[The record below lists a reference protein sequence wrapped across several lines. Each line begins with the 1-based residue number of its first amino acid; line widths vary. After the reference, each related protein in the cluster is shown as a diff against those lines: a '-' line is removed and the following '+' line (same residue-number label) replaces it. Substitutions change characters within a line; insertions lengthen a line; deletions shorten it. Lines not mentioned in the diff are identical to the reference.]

1 MLYEI
6 LEWLH
11 LTNQLD
17 HQKIL
22 VLNQRPSDLIILLYI
37 ISFKRSWLFAAAFFA
52 CDGLVF
58 VNFFDVFDGLS
69 HDRYG
74 MAFYLT
80 LALVWSVTIKSHINH
95 TKNAS
100 LAFWCSTMILF
111 LLYMAWDSLINATI
125 QTYAYTNY
133 ESIVVFIHVCIVLS
147 LYKPRTI
154 INSLV
159 HKFCSYGR
167 HILHYHSVQ
176 FICYNVMQCKIKRR
190 KK

>member
-37 ISFKRSWLFAAAFFA
+37 ISFKRSWLFAAAFLLCNA
-52 CDGLVF
+52 LTAT
-58 VNFFDVFDGLS
+58 NFLGAFDGLS

-95 TKNAS
+95 TKNAA
-100 LAFWCSTMILF
+100 LAFWCSTMILL

-147 LYKPRTI
+147 LYKPRAI
-154 INSLV
+154 IDSLV
-159 HKFCSYGR
+159 HKLCSYGR
-167 HILHYHSVQ
+167 YILNYYSVQ

>member
-6 LEWLH
+6 LEWLQ
-11 LTNQLD
+11 LINQSALQNQL
-17 HQKIL
+17 QQ
-22 VLNQRPSDLIILLYI
+22 NQLASNLILLLYVLTMR
-37 ISFKRSWLFAAAFFA
+37 RSQLFAVAFLL
-52 CDGLVF
+52 CECLTKS
-58 VNFFDVFDGLS
+58 NFLGAFDGLS
-69 HDRYG
+69 HERYG

-147 LYKPRTI
+147 LYKPRAI
-154 INSLV
+154 INTLV
-159 HKFCSYGR
+159 HKLRSYGR
-167 HILHYHSVQ
+167 FILNYYSVQ

-190 KK
+190 QK

>member
-1 MLYEI
+1 MIWDL
-6 LEWLH
+6 LSWLQ
-11 LTNQLD
+11 LQNQQDLLNLNQSQRLSD
-17 HQKIL
+17 L
-22 VLNQRPSDLIILLYI
+22 VLICYI
-37 ISFKRSWLFAAAFFA
+37 VTFKRSWLFAMAFFV
-52 CDGLVF
+52 CQCLTD
-58 VNFFDVFDGLS
+58 VNFLGAFDGLS

-74 MAFYLT
+74 VAFYLT

-95 TKNAS
+95 TKNAA

-190 KK
+190 QK